1 MDILWKS
8 LADIWRTLFVPA
20 WDWFTSLDWPIVL
33 AAIVL
38 NLAIWLVRKPLAEV
52 LIKITAA
59 IANGIGVSANDT
71 VKEGVRPAV
80 RAIIMAAGI
89 YAAIKIIGPPQ
100 VVTDLLEKVVRS
112 VLVAAVFA
120 SIYAFCDPLAQ
131 KFEHYR
137 GSDFSIQLDWVVRGL
152 RVVTVFVGVA
162 VVLGIWGIDV
172 GPILTGMGVFGAAI
186 ALAAQDILKNL
197 LAGITSMGEKR
208 FRIGEWIKV
217 EGLVEGTV
225 EEIDFRS
232 TLIRRFDLAPVY
244 VPNAQLAN
252 LALTNFSR
260 MSHRRIYWKIGI
272 VHSATPAQL
281 DAIRSGIDTY
291 LAECGDFTEPDVAR
305 RIVRIDS
312 VSEDAVEI
320 LVYCFTKSADYLGF
334 QDAKERLVIALREIV
349 SESGTQFAY
358 PSRSIYVD
366 ALPIGEPFDRK
377 EKDQD

>member
-1 MDILWKS
+1 MEILWKS

-20 WDWFTSLDWPIVL
+20 WDWFTALDWPIVL

-38 NLAIWLVRKPLAEV
+38 NVLIWLARKPLAEII
-52 LIKITAA
+52 IKLTAI
-59 IANGIGVSANDT
+59 IANAVGVSTSDT
-71 VKEGVRPAV
+71 VKHGVRPAV
-80 RAIIMAAGI
+80 RAIIMAAGV
-89 YAAIKIIGPPQ
+89 YAAVKIIGPPQ
-100 VVTDLLEKVVRS
+100 VVTDLVEKVVRS

-131 KFEHYR
+131 KFDTYR
-137 GSDFSIQLDWVVRGL
+137 GSDSSIQLDWVVKGL
-152 RVVTVFVGVA
+152 RIITVFVGVA
-162 VVLGIWGIDV
+162 AVLTVWGINV

-225 EEIDFRS
+225 EDIDFRS

-260 MSHRRIYWKIGI
+260 M
-272 VHSATPAQL
+272 
-281 DAIRSGIDTY
+281 
-291 LAECGDFTEPDVAR
+291 
-305 RIVRIDS
+305 
-312 VSEDAVEI
+312 
-320 LVYCFTKSADYLGF
+320 
-334 QDAKERLVIALREIV
+334 
-349 SESGTQFAY
+349 
-358 PSRSIYVD
+358 
-366 ALPIGEPFDRK
+366 
-377 EKDQD
+377 